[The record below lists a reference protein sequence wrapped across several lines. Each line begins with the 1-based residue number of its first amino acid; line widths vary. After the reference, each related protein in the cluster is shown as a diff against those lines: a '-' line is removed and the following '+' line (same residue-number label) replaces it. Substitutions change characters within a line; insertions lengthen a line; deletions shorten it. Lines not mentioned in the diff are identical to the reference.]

1 MKATVAISAIF
12 AALIFVWYL
21 VADRITP
28 YTSNVRVKAMVI
40 DIVPEVSGLV
50 AAVAVSNG
58 QVVERGD
65 LLARIDPQPF
75 QLKVDRA
82 RAALDIATQNVG
94 AGSAAIEVAVANL
107 AAARINL
114 GNVEAQTMRTLELES
129 TGLLSKA
136 RGDNARATLDTSR
149 SAVVSAEADLE
160 RVRRELGD
168 EGADN
173 PQIREAVAALGE
185 AELTLGWA
193 ELRAPARGVIVD
205 LDVTNGVFARA
216 GSPLLT
222 FASFEEV
229 WVEAY
234 MKENNIANINIGDTA
249 EISLDL
255 YPGRIFDGVVAS
267 ITMGASDSTR
277 DSGLPSVPKVSGWMR
292 DPQRF
297 PVRIAMTGYEVGSE
311 AYDVRRMMNGQADVI
326 VYTGESGFLN
336 ALGAAWMRLMS
347 VLSYAY

>member
-1 MKATVAISAIF
+1 VATSAIL

-28 YTSNVRVKAMVI
+28 FTSNVRVKAMVI
-40 DIVPEVSGLV
+40 DIVPEVSGRV

-75 QLKVDRA
+75 RLKVDRA

-107 AAARINL
+107 SAARINL
-114 GNVEAQTMRTLELES
+114 ENVEAQTKRTLELES

-136 RGDNARATLDTSR
+136 RGDNARATLDSAR
-149 SAVVSAEADLE
+149 SAVVSAAADLE
-160 RVRRELGD
+160 RTRRELGD

-173 PQIREAVAALGE
+173 PQIRDAVAALGE

-193 ELRAPARGVIVD
+193 ELRAPARGLIVN

-222 FASFEEV
+222 LASFEEV

-234 MKENNIANINIGDTA
+234 MKENNIANIDIGDSA

-267 ITMGASDSTR
+267 ITMGASDGTH

-297 PVRIAMTGYEVGSE
+297 PVRIAMAGYEVGSE
-311 AYDVRRMMNGQADVI
+311 SHDVRRMMNGQADVI
-326 VYTGESGFLN
+326 VYTGENGFLN

-347 VLSYAY
+347 VISYAY